1 MYEVTLKCGTRLS
14 LEDLEAAGL
23 SYVPCGEVDGKDQP
37 ILAFGHLWNQRK
49 QVVLKTYGKLANAWR
64 LSDMTGVQIMTGNP
78 TYRADTSSPTG
89 YNHLTDIDIES
100 KLLIEYPDIVSRII
114 EVYRQSCDRTPCIIK
129 TKSDGRRLS
138 AFTALLDSKR
148 EFKNESDDMLLE
160 MFSERALSRLDN
172 RYAMIEGSVLDIP
185 TIPKSAIQEIHGII
199 SEVATEK
206 KHDSKPREVVETSQI
221 GSLDI
226 EWDDNGRSQYF
237 TTEHC
242 QETSHRSNREEVRFT
257 KHADGS
263 IDGKCF
269 NCDESWWEIEP
280 PKKKRTLKEILDMAP
295 PIEVNERPSY
305 RHFSPEERQVVK
317 DVLSQCPD
325 AGWHGQTPVWTP
337 KYEYIYPITNEFA
350 LNGQPSEVENRRVW
364 NTMFGICDICGAK
377 TAQWIDTYL
386 LTAGVYCDGCHKDYP
401 LGSYLELE
409 LNRKL
414 PNSIISEYQGFLGDD
429 PEFADFRLWE
439 PGTLTHLGAAMST
452 GKSTEIDSR
461 LVELARAGLGKG
473 IIAVPL
479 VALARFMAY
488 YLRAKHGYRSWGL
501 WHEGCDKDDR
511 FIGSVGAIVCLPSL
525 PRAVQFAQDGGV
537 ERLYVAIDE
546 VDFGYNLLSLTVN
559 QATAVKS
566 TLRDATAETGL
577 VVSGQTEST
586 LALEALSEEV
596 EADRIQGFYNTAPP
610 AEGSIVLHKHAD
622 VDGKSNA
629 ILTGAIDDT
638 SKALKEGHNV
648 YAFCSSRRDA
658 DIIADE
664 FESETPVVYNAYTK
678 GEVRADAVLRNQ
690 RLTDSRLFVATSAA
704 GLGIS
709 ILDPKAHTVVVGGLL
724 YGSRQANMLVQ
735 EHVRDRGR
743 RGGDF
748 HYTDYQF
755 SLPVQPKENEKVSL
769 YHETIKQNEFKGS
782 HLPSAGIRKLA
793 YSQALATLADTQIE
807 VFLAYHLATVGN
819 IPVYEASALDAD
831 TERLS
836 IIASKRSDIRRS
848 EREKK
853 ILDAVDLL
861 NNRDLLTTS
870 EIRKLSN
877 KGQLSTDE
885 RLAHELANASTIA
898 VGWNDVIDRFNGETF
913 DDILSDDDFNVAT
926 GLAEK
931 NINTDKL
938 TKQRRGYM
946 AVHFPKWTAD
956 QLKSVL
962 ENTQKQIVMDG
973 AGIEITAVSDDRML
987 GELLKALL
995 DRIHGKVFDSTS
1007 LANATREVLMMTC
1020 SSGKS
1025 FETEIQ
1031 SGALGASAYRRGRF
1045 LNCADDDRIVEWV
1058 RMFIS
1063 EWYPVRIAKSDDNYA
1078 LQHANDYQLRLSAF
1092 HRWLSHQP
1100 GVPEGTQR
1108 DFEVVEATELP
1119 DEDAELKNVS
1129 RFRREA
1135 GETIKA
1141 IAESL
1146 DRNPRTIAKW
1156 CEGIKPLAP
1165 AQREVMSILG
1175 DGKVWK
1181 TSDIEKHSRFTRSK
1195 VMNAIKNLLTSG
1207 QISKVKRGAYQK
1219 FVP

>member
-1 MYEVTLKCGTRLS
+1 MYDITLKCGTRLS
-14 LEDLEAAGL
+14 LSDLEAAGL

-100 KLLIEYPDIVSRII
+100 KLLREHPDIVSRII

-199 SEVATEK
+199 SEVATEN

-269 NCDESWWEIEP
+269 NCGESWWEIEP

-295 PIEVNERPSY
+295 PIEVNEIPSY

-377 TAQWIDTYL
+377 TAQWVDTYL

-473 IIAVPL
+473 MIAVPL

-511 FIGSVGAIVCLPSL
+511 FIGDIGAIVCLPSL

-566 TLRDATAETGL
+566 CLRDATAETGL

-610 AEGSIVLHKHAD
+610 AEGSIVLHKHPD

-629 ILTGAIDDT
+629 ILAGGIDDT
-638 SKALKEGHNV
+638 SNALKEGHNV

-690 RLTDSRLFVATSAA
+690 KLTDSRLFVATSAA

-769 YHETIKQNEFKGS
+769 YHETVKQNAFHDS

-793 YSQALATLADTQIE
+793 YAQALATLADTQIE
-807 VFLAYHLATVGN
+807 TFLAYHLATVGN

-836 IIASKRSDIRRS
+836 IIASKRSVIRRS

-898 VGWNDVIDRFNGETF
+898 IGWNDVIDRFNGETI

-926 GLAEK
+926 QLAEK

-946 AVHFPKWTAD
+946 AVHFPKWTAY

-973 AGIEITAVSDDRML
+973 AGVEITAVSDDRML
-987 GELLKALL
+987 GELLKTLL
-995 DRIHGKVFDSTS
+995 DRIHGKVFDLTS
-1007 LANATREVLMMTC
+1007 LANATREVLKITC
-1020 SSGKS
+1020 ASGKS
-1025 FETEIQ
+1025 FEVEIQ

-1045 LNCADDDRIVEWV
+1045 LNCSDDDRIVEWV

-1063 EWYPVRIAKSDDNYA
+1063 EWYPVRMAKSDTNYA
-1078 LQHANDYQLRLSAF
+1078 LQHANDYQLRLNAF
-1092 HRWLSHQP
+1092 HRWLYNQQ

-1108 DFEVVEATELP
+1108 DFEVIEATELP
-1119 DEDAELKNVS
+1119 DPDAEKKEKACELRQNGAILKDISDDLDVPLQTVSRWCADVQVEPKHKKISRRKSAEKAKDTKHKKGQYASIMYSNGSSFSEIAEFFNVS
-1129 RFRREA
+1129 EKTIRRWVD
-1135 GETIKA
+1135 
-1141 IAESL
+1141 S
-1146 DRNPRTIAKW
+1146 N
-1156 CEGIKPLAP
+1156 
-1165 AQREVMSILG
+1165 
-1175 DGKVWK
+1175 
-1181 TSDIEKHSRFTRSK
+1181 
-1195 VMNAIKNLLTSG
+1195 
-1207 QISKVKRGAYQK
+1207 K
-1219 FVP
+1219 F